1 MSTIRRPAP
10 EVIEALYELGT
21 DNVTSTISGS
31 PAGPPSNPCDEPI
44 SKSQI

>member
-31 PAGPPSNPCDEPI
+31 PRGAALKPLR
-44 SKSQI
+44 